1 MTYTQMCKLLSDDID
16 NRFELILGYDDF
28 QVWLDTVTKKY
39 YYLEGGINDASEC
52 YEVKII
58 AQLQYDIKHDLQID
72 HITAGQILHELFL
85 CDCCGE
91 YVHDEGLE
99 YLWFDRC
106 DTNL

>member
-28 QVWLDTVTKKY
+28 QVWLYTVTKKY
-39 YYLEGGINDASEC
+39 YYLECGINNASEC

-58 AQLQYDIKHDLQID
+58 APLQYDIKHDLQID
-72 HITAGQILHELFL
+72 HITSGQILHELFL

-91 YVHDEGLE
+91 YVHDEGIE

>member
-1 MTYTQMCKLLSDDID
+1 MCQLLSDDIE

-28 QVWLDTVTKKY
+28 QVWFDTQTKKY
-39 YYLEGGINDASEC
+39 YYLEGGINDASDC

-58 AQLQYDIKHDLQID
+58 ARLKYDVKHDLQIV

-91 YVHDEGLE
+91 HVHDGGIE
-99 YLWFDRC
+99 YLWFKRVIS
-106 DTNL
+106 NSSV